1 MSTAR
6 ILVVDDEADI
16 RDLVQ
21 EILSEEGYAVEV
33 AANAAEARAACA
45 RQAPDLVLL
54 DIWMPDTD
62 GISLLR
68 EWQQSQSLSAPVVM
82 MSGHGTVET
91 AVEATRLGAVDYVE
105 KPLSLAK
112 LLRTVTSALEEG
124 GRLRKSARNPLPPL
138 LAPVGRSRLMR
149 DLREQAKQ
157 LAPHEAPVL
166 ILGESGTGREAFAR
180 YIHSL
185 SARKGGPFVTVA
197 AGALAESG
205 AEAALYG
212 SETGGAVRR
221 GLLEQAERG
230 VLFINELGDL
240 SPTAQKFLFA
250 ALDSG
255 GYRRQGGV
263 APLKCDVRMVCSAQP
278 GFETRGAE
286 AFRQDLLS
294 QLNVLSLRVPPLRDY
309 AEDVPDLLRYYV
321 DRLVDD
327 QHLPFRRFSVAA
339 QNRLRNYPWPGNV
352 RELKNL
358 VHRLLIQGGDE
369 EIALAEIEREISA
382 QSTSDEPLVK
392 QDLLALP
399 LREAREHFERAYL
412 TQQLQ
417 LCGGKVG
424 QLAKRVGMERT
435 HLYRKLRSL
444 GVDFRQSEE

>member
-16 RDLVQ
+16 RDLVR
-21 EILSEEGYAVEV
+21 EILTEEGYAVDV

-45 RQAPDLVLL
+45 REAPDLVLL

-124 GRLRKSARNPLPPL
+124 GRRRQAARSLLPPL
-138 LAPVGRSRLMR
+138 LAPVGRSRVMR
-149 DLREQAKQ
+149 ELREQAKQ
-157 LAPHEAPVL
+157 IAPHEAALL
-166 ILGESGTGREAFAR
+166 ILGEPGTGREAFAR

-185 SARKGGPFVTVA
+185 GARKSGPFVTLT
-197 AGALAESG
+197 AGSLTDEN

-212 SETGGAVRR
+212 SESAGTVRAGA
-221 GLLEQAERG
+221 LEQAERG
-230 VLFINELGDL
+230 VLFVNELGDL
-240 SPTAQKFLFA
+240 PPAAQRLLLA
-250 ALDSG
+250 AIDSG
-255 GYRRQGGV
+255 TFQRQGGTTPV
-263 APLKCDVRMVCSAQP
+263 ACRARLMCSAQP
-278 GFETRGAE
+278 AFETRGTTP
-286 AFRQDLLS
+286 FRQDLLS
-294 QLNVLSLRVPPLRDY
+294 QLSVLTLRVPPLRDY

-327 QHLPFRRFSVAA
+327 QRLPFRRFSVAA
-339 QNRLRNYPWPGNV
+339 QNRLRNYPWPGNI

-358 VHRLLIQGGDE
+358 VHRLLIQGGDD
-369 EIALAEIEREISA
+369 EIELAEIEREISA
-382 QSTSDEPLVK
+382 QATGDEPLVK
-392 QDLLALP
+392 QDLLSLP

-417 LCGGKVG
+417 LCSGKVG

-444 GVDFRQSEE
+444 GVDFRQSED

>member
-1 MSTAR
+1 MNNPR

-16 RDLVQ
+16 RDLLQ
-21 EILSEEGYAVEV
+21 EILTEEGYTVDV
-33 AANAAEARAACA
+33 AANAAEARAAGV
-45 RQAPDLVLL
+45 RQPPDLVLL

-68 EWQQSQSLSAPVVM
+68 EWQQSQTLTAPVVM

-112 LLRTVTSALEEG
+112 LLRTVQSALES
-124 GRLRKSARNPLPPL
+124 GRRRRLAARALVPPL
-138 LAPVGRSRLMR
+138 MAPVGRSRAMR
-149 DLREQAKQ
+149 ELREQVKQ
-157 LAPHEAPVL
+157 VAPHEAPVL
-166 ILGESGTGREAFAR
+166 ILGEPGTGREAFAR
-180 YIHSL
+180 YVHSQ
-185 SARKGGPFVTVA
+185 SPRADGPFIPVV
-197 AGALAESG
+197 AGALIDTG
-205 AEAALYG
+205 LEAALYG
-212 SETGGAVRR
+212 SESGGSVRA
-221 GLLEQAERG
+221 GLIEQAAQG

-240 SPTAQKFLFA
+240 SGPAQRLLLA
-250 ALDSG
+250 ALDKGSFRRVG
-255 GYRRQGGV
+255 G
-263 APLKCDVRMVCSAQP
+263 ASEVRCSARVLSSAQP
-278 GFETRGAE
+278 GFESKGRE
-286 AFRQDLLS
+286 PFRVDLLS
-294 QLNVLSLRVPPLRDY
+294 HLNVLTLRVPPLRDY
-309 AEDVPDLLRYYV
+309 AEDVPELLRHCV

-327 QHLPFRRFSVAA
+327 EHLAFRRFGVAA

-358 VHRLLIQGGDE
+358 VHRLLIRGGPE
-369 EIALAEIEREISA
+369 EIRLDEIEREIASQA
-382 QSTSDEPLVK
+382 SSDEPLVK

-417 LCGGKVG
+417 LCSGKVG

-444 GVDFRQSEE
+444 GVDFRQSED